1 VKKKYLSF
9 IFILSFSS
17 HAAPIRD
24 NILFAFDKCKELAAD
39 LEKGHLKESLQ
50 SSFDLVCKKNKNND
64 IDFDC
69 EYFETGSQTKLT
81 SESFT
86 GGSDLGVAEL
96 KSKTG
101 KKLRFLIGKTFASFE
116 SPSDYKICVGI
127 YLFEQDALKKKT
139 PR

>member
-1 VKKKYLSF
+1 MKKKYLPL
-9 IFILSFSS
+9 IFILSFPSY
-17 HAAPIRD
+17 AAPIRD

-39 LEKGHLKESLQ
+39 LEKGQLKESLQ
-50 SSFDLVCKKNKNND
+50 SSFDLVCKKKVKND
-64 IDFDC
+64 LDFDC
-69 EYFETGSQTKLT
+69 EYFETGSQTKLL
-81 SESFT
+81 SESFS

-96 KSKTG
+96 KSKSG
-101 KKLRFLIGKTFASFE
+101 KMLKFLIGKSFASFE